1 MDTTVTHGPKKIT
14 AGALIGAL
22 TLAGCGGVSVNGV
35 QVLPAITSAPQFKF
49 QPSSKYQGLDV
60 RDDASLTRHLELI
73 KSVNR
78 KVVEDEFGIFY
89 SEVRGMQVAQ
99 FHIAKEFEGH
109 FRQSVATGMAL
120 VYPFYLIKL
129 PSGVQPGGC
138 GNEWI
143 YDRTRTERWRSFLA
157 SLDFRVR
164 PLEATDELA
173 RLEQDV
179 LKAHLIGT
187 TVPEEEQRKRFAAIT
202 GTSTLFIT
210 DGTQH
215 EYRNAVLETK
225 RIDGRVMSRS
235 CPGYSLPSSINLGF
249 FADQIARTSRV
260 ATSQGAISAYCSV
273 INFDVLRN
281 SRQFV
286 EFQVIEAKRA
296 ELDRRAFSFCE
307 EAVKAVKLSRKM
319 ESQRLR

>member
-1 MDTTVTHGPKKIT
+1 MTKSTGGRIT
-14 AGALIGAL
+14 AGAVMSAL
-22 TLAGCGGVSVNGV
+22 ALSGCGGLSVNGV
-35 QVLPAITSAPQFKF
+35 PILPAITNTPQYKF

-60 RDDASLTRHLELI
+60 RDDATLTRYLELI

-78 KVVEDEFGIFY
+78 TVVEDEYGIFY

-109 FRQSVATGMAL
+109 FRQSVAKGTVF

-129 PSGVQPGGC
+129 PPGVQPGGC

-143 YDRTRTERWRSFLA
+143 YDRVRTERWRSFFT

-164 PLEATDELA
+164 PLNATDELD

-179 LKAHLIGT
+179 LKAHLAGS
-187 TVPEEEQRKRFAAIT
+187 TVPEEEQRKRFAAAT
-202 GTSTLFIT
+202 GPSTLFMS

-215 EYRNAVLETK
+215 EYRNAVFETK

-235 CPGYSLPSSINLGF
+235 CPGYSLPTSIKLGF
-249 FADQIARTSRV
+249 FADQIARTAREGS
-260 ATSQGAISAYCSV
+260 AEGAISAYCSV
-273 INFDVLRN
+273 INFDVIRN

-286 EFQVIEAKRA
+286 EFPVVEAKRA
-296 ELDRRAFSFCE
+296 ELDRRALSFCE
-307 EAVKAVKLSRKM
+307 DAVKAVKLSRKM